1 MRSTWRRRA
10 VLHGVVG
17 LASGLAGCFSDSN
30 GDGESPDSNG
40 FDDVRVKDTM
50 LVVELAA
57 GAAIDRVN
65 VIAPDG
71 TAFAGKDVQQGVT
84 TVEFD
89 IGVAYQAGEHRIVGV
104 ADGQT
109 VAETTLDITPNV
121 TITEVG
127 IGANHLDR
135 MPDALGETKSAEA
148 LVSLEN
154 TGNGPEA
161 IEKLL
166 FLGDV
171 PNPTVDIKNTDD
183 NGDVSGILD
192 VDDGA
197 GEIDFFVLTSGE
209 TTTIYSN
216 TLPFSF
222 EGDGVDCEPEK
233 QMGEFEVT
241 IVTRVNENVSQSYK
255 IEYSASEKYNQC
267 EINISEEG
275 S

>member
-1 MRSTWRRRA
+1 MRSAWRRRA

-17 LASGLAGCFSDSN
+17 LAAGLAGCFSDSN
-30 GDGESPDSNG
+30 GDGESPDSNE
-40 FDDVRVKDTM
+40 FDDVRVEGTM
-50 LVVELAA
+50 LIVELAA

-127 IGANHLDR
+127 VGANHLDR
-135 MPDALGETKSAEA
+135 MP
-148 LVSLEN
+148 EN
-154 TGNGPEA
+154 LNFRKQQSFVTVANQGNGPEL
-161 IEKLL
+161 IKKLL
-166 FLGDV
+166 ILGDV
-171 PNPTVDIKNTDD
+171 PNPTTELQQSDEGDATGIFDVEDGFGELQQPIVPAGKTVTFYSTTKPFLFTGDGIQCKSERQTGTGRFELPVKI
-183 NGDVSGILD
+183 GDV
-192 VDDGA
+192 
-197 GEIDFFVLTSGE
+197 
-209 TTTIYSN
+209 
-216 TLPFSF
+216 P
-222 EGDGVDCEPEK
+222 
-233 QMGEFEVT
+233 VT
-241 IVTRVNENVSQSYK
+241 NQYQ
-255 IEYSASEKYNQC
+255 IEYSASDKSDEC
-267 EINISEEG
+267 SITITEEV

>member
-1 MRSTWRRRA
+1 MRSVWRRRA

-17 LASGLAGCFSDSN
+17 LAAAFAGCFSDPN
-30 GDGESPDSNG
+30 GDDESPDANG
-40 FDDVRVKDTM
+40 VDDVRVEGTM
-50 LVVELAA
+50 LIVELAA

-127 IGANHLDR
+127 VGANHLDR
-135 MPDALGETKSAEA
+135 MPDALGETKSSEA

-171 PNPTVDIKNTDD
+171 PNPTIDIKNTDD
-183 NGDVSGILD
+183 NGNVSGIFD
-192 VDDGA
+192 VDEGTGD
-197 GEIDFFVLTSGE
+197 IDFFVLTSSE
-209 TTTIYSN
+209 TATIYSN

-222 EGDGVDCEPEK
+222 EGDGVDCKSET
-233 QMGEFEVT
+233 QIGEFEVT
-241 IVTRVNENVSQSYK
+241 AVTRVNGNVSQSYE
-255 IEYSASEKYNQC
+255 IEYSAL
-267 EINISEEG
+267 
-275 S
+275 